1 MPHPKL
7 QRAAACCLV
16 LLTAGGTVRAQ
27 PADLLVATG
36 GLAELSLEQLS
47 ELPVTSVSGRAES
60 LRSAPASVYVISGED
75 IRRSG
80 ATSLPEALRLAP
92 NLQVARMSG
101 GQYAISARG
110 FNNAIANKL
119 LVLVDGRTIYSPL
132 FAGVFWDAHDLVLE
146 DIERIEVV
154 SGPGGTLWGANAVNG
169 IINVTTKSAA
179 ATQGVLGS
187 ITRSRNG
194 GQEAARWGGR
204 IGANGHLRVYGLA
217 TDRGTSVMASG
228 TELPDA
234 ARKLQ
239 GGFRADFGDAGELLT
254 VQGDL
259 YRGTGSVPNNFAPR
273 MHGANLLAR
282 WESRFGD
289 GSPYRVQAY
298 WDLQE
303 RDDVNLFRN
312 RAATW
317 DLQFTHEATMPRD
330 HQLLWGG
337 GVRTAQDRNRPNAL
351 VRFDPAERRLN
362 WANVFAQH
370 QVQHGNW
377 QFTTGAKVEHNSYTG
392 IEFLPTMRAAYQ
404 HDNRS
409 STWAALSRTVRAPAR
424 IDREF
429 FFPGNP
435 PFLIAGGP
443 DFESEVARVLE
454 LGHRG
459 GMGRNLTYSATLF
472 RQNYSGLRGGIGFP
486 TQIANRI
493 EGNVDGIEAWG
504 QWQPAEF
511 ARLSLGWLHLR
522 KDLRYSAPPVNPAG
536 IANLGNDPRNQ
547 WKLRA
552 QFDLPYRTEFDV
564 HVRHI
569 GALPEPNVPAYTQTD
584 LRLGWQLAP
593 QVELSLI
600 GQNVFDREHAEFNAP
615 AAAAVFGRRLFL
627 RLLLQL

>member
-1 MPHPKL
+1 MPHL
-7 QRAAACCLV
+7 MLRRAAACCL
-16 LLTAGGTVRAQ
+16 LLLAAEVARAQ
-27 PADLLVATG
+27 PAQLLAAGG

-47 ELPVTSVSGRAES
+47 DLPVTSVSGRAES

-92 NLQVARMSG
+92 NLQVARMSS

-119 LVLVDGRTIYSPL
+119 LVLIDGRTVYSPL

-146 DIERIEVV
+146 DIDRIEVI

-169 IINVTTKSAA
+169 IINVTTKPSA
-179 ATQGVLGS
+179 ATQGLLGTA
-187 ITRSRNG
+187 TRSREG
-194 GQEAARWGGR
+194 GQQAARWGGR
-204 IGANGHLRVYGLA
+204 IGADGHLRVYGLSI
-217 TDRGTSVMASG
+217 DRGAS
-228 TELPDA
+228 ELESGAEVPDA

-239 GGFRADFGDAGELLT
+239 AGFRADLGAGPDLLT

-259 YRGTGSVPNNFAPR
+259 YRGEGAVPGNFAPR

-282 WESRFGD
+282 WESRFAG

-303 RDDVNLFRN
+303 RDYVILFRN
-312 RAATW
+312 RASTW
-317 DLQFTHEATMPRD
+317 DLQFTHEAPMPRD

-337 GVRTAQDRNRPNAL
+337 GLRTAQDLNRPTAF
-351 VRFDPAERRLN
+351 VRFDPAERRLR

-370 QVQHGNW
+370 QVQQGRW
-377 QFTTGAKVEHNSYTG
+377 QFTTGAKLEHNSYTG
-392 IEFLPTMRAAYQ
+392 LEFLPTLRAAYE
-404 HDNRS
+404 HANRS

-435 PFLIAGGP
+435 PFVIAGGP

-459 GMGRNLTYSATLF
+459 GIGRNLTYSATLF
-472 RQNYSGLRGGIGFP
+472 RQNYSGLRGGGGAP
-486 TQIANRI
+486 LQITNRI

-504 QWQPAEF
+504 EWQPAGF
-511 ARLSLGWLHLR
+511 ARFALGWLHLR
-522 KDLRYSAPPVNPAG
+522 KDLRFSAPPEDPSS
-536 IANLGNDPRNQ
+536 IRNLGNDPRNQ

-552 QFDLPYRTEFDV
+552 QFDLPHRTELDV
-564 HVRHI
+564 HLRHI
-569 GALPEPNVPAYTQTD
+569 GGLPDPDVPSYTQAD
-584 LRLGWQLAP
+584 LRLGWQIAP

-600 GQNVFDREHAEFNAP
+600 GQNIFDQRHAEFNAP
-615 AAAAVFGRRLFL
+615 ATASVFGRRLFV
-627 RLLLQL
+627 RLVLQL